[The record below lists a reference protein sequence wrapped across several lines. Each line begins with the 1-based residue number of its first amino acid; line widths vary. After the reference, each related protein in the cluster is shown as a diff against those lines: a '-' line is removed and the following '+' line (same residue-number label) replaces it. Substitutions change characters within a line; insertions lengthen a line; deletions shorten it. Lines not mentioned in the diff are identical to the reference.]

1 MKALKA
7 DESTFRESAF
17 ICIPLYKAVP
27 EKAGRDE
34 RGNGSYFLFRFLS
47 ISLTFSLSTLAIT
60 GLGM

>member
-7 DESTFRESAF
+7 DESTFQGSAF
-17 ICIPLYKAVP
+17 ICIPLYKAVS

-34 RGNGSYFLFRFLS
+34 KRNGNYFSFRLLS